1 MTLPSL
7 KSRPITAS
15 PMRRVMMGISV
26 VAVGV
31 SSSLAWGQG
40 APGTTEKQA
49 KTTWQKYPEATK
61 PTAPKLSNM
70 PSLPSGGEPGSRVI
84 VYNKPANEIQAVQAV
99 DPKPAV
105 PMPLPKVGTDDKAAP
120 AVPAPTLK
128 PMRTEQEVF
137 RLLSDN
143 ELTVEVGAYIDELNE
158 ADYKN
163 RVTLYQKDLRDNPTT
178 TAKPPNRS
186 KKTQTAELLV
196 LESKL
201 PTQAMPATKAN
212 YSPKFATLEPGYVV
226 HRRLYFED
234 KNSERYGW
242 DFGLVQPALSAGYF
256 FKDVLFWPHKLASN
270 WNTRYDTSAGKCPP
284 GSPVAYYLYPPELS
298 FGGGL
303 IGTSAVIGTIFLL
316 P

>member
-1 MTLPSL
+1 
-7 KSRPITAS
+7 
-15 PMRRVMMGISV
+15 MRRVMMGISV

-31 SSSLAWGQG
+31 LSSVAWGQG
-40 APGTTEKQA
+40 APSAMEKPA
-49 KTTWQKYPEATK
+49 KTTWQQYPDATK
-61 PTAPKLSNM
+61 PSAPKLSSAANM

-84 VYNKPANEIQAVQAV
+84 VYNKPANEIQAVQAERPV

-105 PMPLPKVGTDDKAAP
+105 PMPLPKIGTEDKTP

-128 PMRTEQEVF
+128 PIRTEQDVF

-143 ELTVEVGAYIDELNE
+143 ELTIEVGAYIDELNE
-158 ADYKN
+158 ADYQTRLKE
-163 RVTLYQKDLRDNPTT
+163 YQKNLRENPLTPT
-178 TAKPPNRS
+178 KAPSRPKQ
-186 KKTQTAELLV
+186 TQPTEFLV
-196 LESKL
+196 LDSKL
-201 PTQAMPATKAN
+201 PSKTMPVTKAN

-242 DFGLVQPALSAGYF
+242 DLGMVQPALSAGYF

-270 WNTRYDTSAGKCPP
+270 LQTRYDTSAGKCPP

-298 FGGGL
+298 FGGGM
-303 IGTSAVIGTIFLL
+303 IGTGVVLGTIFLM